1 MHIWR
6 VKYDTVKAS
15 VPVGQLCGVHS
26 MTDIARFKAI
36 CPLGDLPPKHT
47 IAISHVCN
55 RASRSHVERKD
66 MWKETVVTS
75 LVRRENQFIGSDALR
90 CLALL
95 FLGAVFS
102 RHWRTSCR
110 NNTTF
115 NSVFHWRLRPIPCT
129 WTPKPW
135 AGGPAGGAAFGLNS
149 GWRVAQPQAS
159 RRSWVP
165 HPRFVRVGLGVL
177 FLLPPRTSFENST
190 H

>member
-90 CLALL
+90 CLALGHPN
-95 FLGAVFS
+95 LG
-102 RHWRTSCR
+102 R
-110 NNTTF
+110 
-115 NSVFHWRLRPIPCT
+115 
-129 WTPKPW
+129 
-135 AGGPAGGAAFGLNS
+135 AA
-149 GWRVAQPQAS
+149 RRAAQHLA
-159 RRSWVP
+159 
-165 HPRFVRVGLGVL
+165 
-177 FLLPPRTSFENST
+177 
-190 H
+190 